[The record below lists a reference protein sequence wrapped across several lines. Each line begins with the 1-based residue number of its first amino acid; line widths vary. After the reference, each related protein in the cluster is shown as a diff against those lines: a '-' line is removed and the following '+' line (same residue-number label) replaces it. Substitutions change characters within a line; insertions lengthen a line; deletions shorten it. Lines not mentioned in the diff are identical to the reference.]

1 MTDMHFYVFLLIAIS
16 LALASLLFMN
26 AYIFAFSVLMLG
38 IAISMY
44 KLWYIIEGIIF
55 RHSNIIKVIGPY
67 ELSSD
72 RKVAIRHTEN
82 GFAAISAA
90 RLDTSQI
97 NEMNKEKLESIIGR
111 IRLPFKLVMNV
122 KQVNAKSLM
131 AKLVTSRYEKELALS
146 KAKGSGNKA
155 VEKALERQLELI
167 QNDIDT
173 ISESRP
179 LQLLYY
185 VFAFS
190 VSDSPALARE
200 EALENIKNIA
210 GAFDGAMNSKS
221 SIVEAEELEDI
232 LLADMLIT

>member
-1 MTDMHFYVFLLIAIS
+1 MADMHFYAFLLIAIS

-26 AYIFAFSVLMLG
+26 AYLFAFSALVLAA
-38 IAISMY
+38 AISMY
-44 KLWYIIEGIIF
+44 KLWYIIEAIAF
-55 RHSNIIKVIGPY
+55 RHSNIIKVIDAY

-82 GFAAISAA
+82 GFVAVSAA

-97 NEMNKEKLESIIGR
+97 NEMSKEKLESIIGR
-111 IRLPFKLVMNV
+111 IGLPFKLVMNV

-131 AKLVTSRYEKELALS
+131 AQLVTSRYEKELALS
-146 KAKGSGNKA
+146 KAKSTGNKA
-155 VEKALERQLELI
+155 AERAIERQLELI
-167 QNDIDT
+167 QKDIDT

-190 VSDSPALARE
+190 VSDSPAVARE
-200 EALENIKNIA
+200 EALENIKSIA

-221 SIVEAEELEDI
+221 SIVEAEELEEI
-232 LLADMLIT
+232 MLADMLIK